1 MKTSIKKLGLC
12 IMSVGFILQATSL
25 DASAASAKE
34 NHSNSSIYDKKIV
47 NIAHRGASGYA
58 PEHTIPAYQLGEQ
71 MKGDYIE
78 IDLQMTKDGRLIA
91 MHDEKVD
98 RTTNGT
104 GLVKDLTLAEIKKL
118 DAGSWFNEKYPQ
130 FAKTKYK
137 GLVVPTLEE
146 VFKKFGRQANY
157 YIETKS
163 PEVYPGMEKELLE
176 VLKDYKM
183 VDSKGRTKNVLI
195 QSFSKESL
203 LKVHDMNPKLP
214 LVQLFSYKNQATISD
229 KELESIKEYAIGV
242 GPNFTKIDG
251 QYVKMVRNHGLQFH
265 PYTVNERA
273 DMKKALE
280 WGATGLFTNYPD
292 VFNEVIKEYKKEKYN
307 KIMSK

>member
-1 MKTSIKKLGLC
+1 MKTNIKKFGLC
-12 IMSVGFILQATSL
+12 MMSAAFILQATSMG
-25 DASAASAKE
+25 ASAANE
-34 NHSNSSIYDKKIV
+34 NHSNSSIYEKKIV
-47 NIAHRGASGYA
+47 NIAHRGASGHA

-71 MKGDYIE
+71 MEGDYIE

-104 GLVKDLTLAEIKKL
+104 GLVKDLTLAEVKKL
-118 DAGSWFNEKYPQ
+118 DAGTWFNEKYPQ
-130 FAKTKYK
+130 LAKKKYE
-137 GLVVPTLEE
+137 GLTVPTLEE

-163 PEVYPGMEKELLE
+163 PDVYPGMEEELLK

-203 LKVHDMNPKLP
+203 MKVHEMNQKLP

-229 KELESIKEYAIGV
+229 EELESIKEYAIGV
-242 GPNFTKIDG
+242 GPNFSKVDG
-251 QYVKMVRNHGLQFH
+251 QYVKMVRNHDLQFH

-292 VFNEVIKEYKKEKYN
+292 VFNEVLREYKHN
-307 KIMSK
+307 KNGNL

>member
-1 MKTSIKKLGLC
+1 MKTNIKKFGLC
-12 IMSVGFILQATSL
+12 MMSAAFILQATSMG
-25 DASAASAKE
+25 ASAANE
-34 NHSNSSIYDKKIV
+34 NHSNSSIYEKKIV
-47 NIAHRGASGYA
+47 NVAHRGASGYA

-71 MKGDYIE
+71 MEGDYIE

-104 GLVKDLTLAEIKKL
+104 GLVKDLTLAEVKKL
-118 DAGSWFNEKYPQ
+118 DAGTWFNEKYPQ
-130 FAKTKYK
+130 LAKKKYE
-137 GLVVPTLEE
+137 GLTVPTLEE

-163 PEVYPGMEKELLE
+163 PDVYPGMEEELLK

-195 QSFSKESL
+195 QSFSQESL

-229 KELESIKEYAIGV
+229 EELESIKEYAIGV
-242 GPNFTKIDG
+242 GPNFSKVDG
-251 QYVKMVRNHGLQFH
+251 QYVKMVRDHGLQFH

-292 VFNEVIKEYKKEKYN
+292 VFNEVLREYKHN
-307 KIMSK
+307 NNGNL

>member
-1 MKTSIKKLGLC
+1 MKTNIKKFGLC
-12 IMSVGFILQATSL
+12 MMSAAFILQATSMGT
-25 DASAASAKE
+25 SAA
-34 NHSNSSIYDKKIV
+34 NVDHSNSSIYEKKIV

-58 PEHTIPAYQLGEQ
+58 PEHTIPGYQLGEQ

-118 DAGSWFNEKYPQ
+118 DAGTWFNEKYPQ
-130 FAKTKYK
+130 LAKKKYE
-137 GLVVPTLEE
+137 GLTVPTLEE
-146 VFKKFGRQANY
+146 VFMKFGRQANY

-163 PEVYPGMEKELLE
+163 PDVYPGMEEELLQ
-176 VLKDYKM
+176 VLKENKM

-195 QSFSKESL
+195 QSFSQESL
-203 LKVHDMNPKLP
+203 LKVHDMNPNLP

-229 KELESIKEYAIGV
+229 EELESIKKYAIGV
-242 GPNFTKIDG
+242 GPNFNKVDG
-251 QYVKMVRNHGLQFH
+251 QYVKMVRNHDLQFH

-292 VFNEVIKEYKKEKYN
+292 VFNEVLREYKHEKHN
-307 KIMSK
+307 DNVNL

>member
-1 MKTSIKKLGLC
+1 MKTNIKKFGFC
-12 IMSVGFILQATSL
+12 MMSAAFILQATSMG
-25 DASAASAKE
+25 ATAANGS
-34 NHSNSSIYDKKIV
+34 HSNSSIYEKKIV

-118 DAGSWFNEKYPQ
+118 DAGTWFNEKNPQ
-130 FAKTKYK
+130 LAKEVYE
-137 GLVVPTLEE
+137 GLTVPTLEE
-146 VFKKFGRQANY
+146 VFKKFGKQANY

-163 PEVYPGMEKELLE
+163 PEVYPGMEEELLQ
-176 VLKDYKM
+176 VLEEYKM

-203 LKVHDMNPKLP
+203 MKVHDMNPKLP

-229 KELESIKEYAIGV
+229 EELESIKEYAIGV
-242 GPNFTKIDG
+242 GPNFNKVDG
-251 QYVKMVRNHGLQFH
+251 QYVKMVREHDLQFH

-292 VFNEVIKEYKKEKYN
+292 VFNEVLSEYKHNN
-307 KIMSK
+307 KGNI